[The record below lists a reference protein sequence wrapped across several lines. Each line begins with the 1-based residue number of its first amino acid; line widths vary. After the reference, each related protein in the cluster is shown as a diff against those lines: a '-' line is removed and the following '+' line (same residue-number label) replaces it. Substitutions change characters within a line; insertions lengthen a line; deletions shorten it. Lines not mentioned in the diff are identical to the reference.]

1 MRRVNI
7 ADWIGKENDSC
18 AEHVWFY
25 CEPNS
30 SKLDENEGRRC
41 HVRRQVWGGT
51 LNIVCSQQ
59 PLFTPVRM
67 GKLELRNRIVMA
79 PLTRMRATNPERAP
93 TELHAEYYAQRASAG
108 LIIGE
113 CTEISPDGYGWADT
127 PGLWSAEQVRGW
139 RRVTD
144 AVHKKGGL
152 MYAQL
157 WHTGAMSHPDFFDGA
172 LPMSA
177 SDVNPEQESV
187 TPSGKKPTVA
197 PRPMSRDEIRQT
209 VADFGTAAKNAM
221 EAGFDGVQIQA
232 NFLYLIAQF
241 LNSATNLRRDEYGGS
256 TVNRARFLFEIVE
269 TVLGFVEPGRVG
281 IKIGPMNVSGAFVAN
296 ADTLPDMEYVI
307 KKLNDYNLAHLLMMG
322 ATTDF
327 TGGPLERLAGDGMFQ
342 HFRPLY
348 NGHIIANVD
357 MTQERGNRLIKT
369 GLADSI
375 AFGRPYIANPDLPE
389 RFLAGATLNE
399 ISWPTVYATGL
410 EGYTDYPALSV
421 PPGLMRNPAL
431 LR

>member
-1 MRRVNI
+1 MPTYTN
-7 ADWIGKENDSC
+7 
-18 AEHVWFY
+18 
-25 CEPNS
+25 
-30 SKLDENEGRRC
+30 
-41 HVRRQVWGGT
+41 
-51 LNIVCSQQ
+51 QQ

-79 PLTRMRATNPERAP
+79 PLTRMRAGNFAHAP
-93 TELHAEYYAQRASAG
+93 TELHAEYYAQRASTG

-113 CTEISPDGYGWADT
+113 CTEISPNAYGWADT

-139 RRVTD
+139 RGVTD
-144 AVHKKGGL
+144 AVHKQGGL

-172 LPMSA
+172 IPMSA

-187 TPSGKKPTVA
+187 TPSGRKPTVA
-197 PRPMSRDEIRQT
+197 PRPMSRSEIRQT
-209 VADFGTAAKNAM
+209 VADFGTAAKNAI

-241 LNSATNLRRDEYGGS
+241 LNSATNLRKDEYGGS
-256 TVNRARFLFEIVE
+256 AENRARFLFEITE
-269 TVLGFVEPGRVG
+269 NVLQHVEPGVVG
-281 IKIGPMNVSGAFVAN
+281 IKMGPMNLSGPFAAN
-296 ADTLPDMEYVI
+296 ADTLPEMEYVI
-307 KKLNDYNLAHLLMMG
+307 KQLNDYDLAHLLLMG

-327 TGGPLERLAGDGMFQ
+327 TGSPLEHLAGDGMFR

-357 MTQERGNRLIKT
+357 MTQERRNRLIKA
-369 GLADSI
+369 GLGDSV

-389 RFLAGATLNE
+389 RFLIDASLNE
-399 ISWPTVYATGL
+399 VSWPTVYASGPQ
-410 EGYTDYPALSV
+410 GYTDYPAHNAPTSSGV
-421 PPGLMRNPAL
+421 Q
-431 LR
+431 